1 MAETKVAM
9 WRSVRKEDF
18 ASVLTPEG
26 MPVKGVLYPDFE
38 RRLITGGKRKGQYRP
53 PDVTTF
59 VDEVEGVNV
68 RFVRSGGGTSLFD
81 KKDAFGTAY
90 WRCFEIPA
98 GTEIDGA
105 LLLKGPDPSAAV
117 PDADHYQI
125 EPRARIMTVE
135 AYKGALDNFA
145 RAAVAR
151 SVELAK

>member
-68 RFVRSGGGTSLFD
+68 RNRHTHTFLKRAQL
-81 KKDAFGTAY
+81 KCFG
-90 WRCFEIPA
+90 I
-98 GTEIDGA
+98 
-105 LLLKGPDPSAAV
+105 S
-117 PDADHYQI
+117 
-125 EPRARIMTVE
+125 
-135 AYKGALDNFA
+135 
-145 RAAVAR
+145 
-151 SVELAK
+151 S